1 MAKSF
6 NDLFLEAASEL
17 VTTKSRYVKSKILPP
32 WLDDE
37 VQQNISLRDQLK
49 RSKLWLE
56 YKRQRNYVNKSAV
69 ARFARNIILLAQN
82 RNLNI

>member
-37 VQQNISLRDQLK
+37 VQQNKSLRDQLK
-49 RSKLWLE
+49 RSELW
-56 YKRQRNYVNKSAV
+56 SA
-69 ARFARNIILLAQN
+69 IILVAQY
-82 RNLNI
+82 RNLNR